1 MLFKHLITICFFCIF
16 LFSEPGYA
24 KIHAYLEGSNLTASF
39 SAVSNIPPF
48 LKQGDFITIKTLT
61 PPASVLYS
69 GSLNWTAGDTSCAEP
84 SAHPLK
90 YEAYKWP
97 ESIEM
102 GNMKLVLDNADSM
115 GIVTGTAPRLCLDY
129 QPNGGAAGTQNN
141 REFVGNG
148 MQARYRVSQIY
159 QAGSSSH
166 TTSIY
171 VISGRTEY
179 DTNTTLNKLKYLL
192 SVFSPVQVTVTTNV
206 KNWCSAS
213 VGPGR
218 DILLSHGVMG
228 PGAVNNNMAVTAIQL
243 SCIGEGAQFQLKW
256 FGEGSAGEIK
266 RVDLNAGVYTEISI
280 DGISTDGK
288 VYVPVNNTITLNV
301 KSTLKV
307 NGPLKA
313 GRFDASQILLIDV
326 L

>member
-1 MLFKHLITICFFCIF
+1 MFFKKMITICFLSAF
-16 LFSEPGYA
+16 LFSVSGHA

-69 GSLNWTAGDTSCAEP
+69 GYLNWTAGDTSCAAP
-84 SAHPLK
+84 SARPLK

-102 GNMKLVLDNADSM
+102 GNMRLVLDNADSM
-115 GIVTGTAPRLCLDY
+115 GIVTGTAPRICLDY

-141 REFVGNG
+141 REFVGSG

-159 QAGSSSH
+159 QAGSSSN

-179 DTNTTLNKLKYLL
+179 DENTTLNKLKYLL

-218 DILLSHGVMG
+218 DILLTHGVMG
-228 PGAVNNNMAVTAIQL
+228 PDTVNNNTAATAIQL

-256 FGEGSAGEIK
+256 FGEGSAGETK
-266 RVDLNAGVYTEISI
+266 RIDINPGIYTELNIEGVSKE
-280 DGISTDGK
+280 GK
-288 VYVPVNNTITLNV
+288 VYVPVNNTVTLNV

-307 NGPLKA
+307 HGPLEA
-313 GRFDASQILLIDV
+313 GRFDISQILLINV